1 MYLSYIHQPPPTW
14 PPDCCSEPSTV
25 CKHTECVPQ
34 VRYYTDDP
42 MSVSS
47 HRQMG
52 LCWQGSIVR
61 GQRSWQRG
69 DDVTAGCG
77 PSNRQCSVGKIGLS
91 ARGHPAGHREGF
103 DELISARW
111 LPLIQLGLP
120 GWRIE
125 RKNPEGLKNVTKPSE
140 EFAEGTVMLSKTQGE
155 GWLLYYWWLSK
166 NARLWLR
173 HNEFVRELNAQS
185 RLREAN
191 TLCLFF
197 TVCDCSDAQMFWHLC
212 MVLKLPGLGAAWV
225 RVRCCRSTPRH
236 NPARN
241 AQQLSLLTSFSR
253 SATPLDSNRE
263 GLAVMHYVERLNG
276 EEQCSALMWFD

>member
-1 MYLSYIHQPPPTW
+1 MYLSYTHQPPPTW

-34 VRYYTDDP
+34 VRFYTDDP
-42 MSVSS
+42 FRPASRPISVSS

-77 PSNRQCSVGKIGLS
+77 PSNRQCSVGKIAVS

-125 RKNPEGLKNVTKPSE
+125 RKKPWGFEECHKAEWRIRWRDRNAIKNPRWGVVIILLVAVKKRPPVTQTQWIRPGAKC
-140 EFAEGTVMLSKTQGE
+140 TVQTAGSQHFV
-155 GWLLYYWWLSK
+155 SFFH
-166 NARLWLR
+166 RLWLLR
-173 HNEFVRELNAQS
+173 RPDVLASLHGFETARPGCRMGS
-185 RLREAN
+185 R
-191 TLCLFF
+191 
-197 TVCDCSDAQMFWHLC
+197 
-212 MVLKLPGLGAAWV
+212 
-225 RVRCCRSTPRH
+225 
-236 NPARN
+236 
-241 AQQLSLLTSFSR
+241 SLLSIHT
-253 SATPLDSNRE
+253 TT
-263 GLAVMHYVERLNG
+263 
-276 EEQCSALMWFD
+276 